1 MFRQNHRHFSME
13 MLLLCPLF
21 PSVSK
26 SITCRQ
32 LACEVL
38 FDFFTL
44 NVPIQEPDKKCCF
57 RGEDFVNL
65 KFYCV
70 IPGLFWRIHMME
82 LIPSLIF
89 FVLISGL
96 STYFMAMAYRNTKFA
111 LKHKVAVKR
120 EDGVTREM
128 HKILAEDKKMSRKE
142 KDERTLWKKNEVAD
156 YEATT
161 FAIFYNNAL
170 FLAIIIF
177 TSFYLLRTISPSLNY
192 ILSVSGA
199 SGLLCL
205 LSTSKP
211 T

>member
-1 MFRQNHRHFSME
+1 
-13 MLLLCPLF
+13 
-21 PSVSK
+21 
-26 SITCRQ
+26 
-32 LACEVL
+32 
-38 FDFFTL
+38 
-44 NVPIQEPDKKCCF
+44 
-57 RGEDFVNL
+57 
-65 KFYCV
+65 
-70 IPGLFWRIHMME
+70 MME
-82 LIPSLIF
+82 LLPSLIF

-128 HKILAEDKKMSRKE
+128 HKTLAEDKKMSRKE

-177 TSFYLLRTISPSLNY
+177 TSFYLLRTISPALNY